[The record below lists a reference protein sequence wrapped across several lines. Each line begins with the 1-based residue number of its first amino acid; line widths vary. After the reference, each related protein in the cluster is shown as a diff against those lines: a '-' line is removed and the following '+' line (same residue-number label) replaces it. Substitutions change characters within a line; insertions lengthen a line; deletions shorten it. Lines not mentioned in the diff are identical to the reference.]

1 MNSDLHPRGI
11 YRGAASVACEDTGL
25 VDTQHADG
33 DTTHSA
39 KCTSKLEE
47 RRVSARLISNYAS
60 SIVVD
65 RYKSHTSSKG
75 LYSAAIP
82 RRYKKTDSHKN
93 PFHSS
98 QHKENTTLPPIPI
111 IHYSLSRSKAKQSN
125 QTTIPQTTN
134 ISNPTPK
141 TDTRFVAA
149 PLWLVSLALAPVFV
163 PVLDAVEVKLAV
175 AVAFN

>member
-1 MNSDLHPRGI
+1 
-11 YRGAASVACEDTGL
+11 VACEDTGL

-33 DTTHSA
+33 DATHSA

-47 RRVSARLISNYAS
+47 PRAYARLISNYDS
-60 SIVVD
+60 SVLVD
-65 RYKSHTSSKG
+65 RYKGPTSPKG

-82 RRYKKTDSHKN
+82 RKYKKADSHKN
-93 PFHSS
+93 PFHSRFS
-98 QHKENTTLPPIPI
+98 INRTTRYHPLPLFI
-111 IHYSLSRSKAKQSN
+111 IHYPRSKAKQSN
-125 QTTIPQTTN
+125 QTTIPQT
-134 ISNPTPK
+134 SNTANPSPK